1 MNMKKITL
9 FPLFLTLLLAGC
21 DQESPMEQDLYPQ
34 QVYIVGA
41 HEKIVN
47 RDLNIGLDQDTISI
61 SVAISGSR
69 TLSKDVT
76 VTLEE
81 VPEAIERYNS
91 REVSAEARQFRNLA
105 EDIYSF
111 PLEKVTVKA
120 GSTYST
126 YPIYIKSGTLHC
138 DSLYMLA
145 FRLNSTSAYEMSK
158 EDTVALVRINLVNE
172 YSGLYYMDGMLKNTA
187 NPDDS
192 LAYVMP
198 RNLVA
203 TDDGRTVRMF
213 HYNNEWSEGATNDYR
228 PTHTFKITVNPD
240 NTLSY
245 ATWNKFEIIDG
256 GGVYNPEY
264 KVYDFWYTYKQDK
277 VVWRAEGYLYKERKT
292 EEEQR
297 IIKDW
302 IEDQRAAKAKL

>member
-1 MNMKKITL
+1 
-9 FPLFLTLLLAGC
+9 
-21 DQESPMEQDLYPQ
+21 
-34 QVYIVGA
+34 
-41 HEKIVN
+41 
-47 RDLNIGLDQDTISI
+47 
-61 SVAISGSR
+61 
-69 TLSKDVT
+69 
-76 VTLEE
+76 
-81 VPEAIERYNS
+81 
-91 REVSAEARQFRNLA
+91 
-105 EDIYSF
+105 
-111 PLEKVTVKA
+111 
-120 GSTYST
+120 
-126 YPIYIKSGTLHC
+126 
-138 DSLYMLA
+138 MLA

-264 KVYDFWYTYKQDK
+264 KVYDFGIHTNKIKLCGELRVICIKNAKQK
-277 VVWRAEGYLYKERKT
+277 KNSVLSKIG
-292 EEEQR
+292 
-297 IIKDW
+297 
-302 IEDQRAAKAKL
+302 